1 MIRESQGKS
10 KRGLL
15 LDFDEFFNAFM
26 TFILDFPLFFFSLS
40 LFLSFILSFFLSLLL
55 LFLSPKYTSFY
66 ISCHFLCYYLSLII
80 SFLFILCLWWSFF
93 LSVSVSFFP
102 ITHQTL
108 IPSCLSVNPFLG
120 FSPSFHTRL
129 RRRLWSFQRTE
140 FINIAFITKTE
151 HFLFV
156 IKNPFF
162 SKRTN
167 NVKLTIQYWTN

>member
-40 LFLSFILSFFLSLLL
+40 LFLSFFLSFFLSLLL

-66 ISCHFLCYYLSLII
+66 ISCPNFLCYYLSLII

-93 LSVSVSFFP
+93 CQCQFLSFPLLIKRWSRLVSR
-102 ITHQTL
+102 L
-108 IPSCLSVNPFLG
+108 IHFLG
-120 FSPSFHTRL
+120 FHPHSTHDAAVVYDPFKELNSL
-129 RRRLWSFQRTE
+129 ILLW
-140 FINIAFITKTE
+140 
-151 HFLFV
+151 
-156 IKNPFF
+156 
-162 SKRTN
+162 
-167 NVKLTIQYWTN
+167 